1 MGVDAREFP
10 GELLRLDPAFCVCR
24 ASFLMTFARG
34 GAPAQGNWLFRK
46 SLGNV
51 CIHMYVCMYL
61 FCVYVCNTHVC
72 VHMCIHANMHECVCM
87 CMYMGMCV
95 CLRVCVC
102 VCILCACTCVLA
114 VPVYLH
120 VYAPL
125 QIFILD
131 ALFPLSS
138 VGSLGFP
145 ESRHFVFSLISVISS
160 YCLTASFRTI
170 MNSEDRGS
178 LT

>member
-46 SLGNV
+46 YLGNV

-102 VCILCACTCVLA
+102 VHFMCMYVCARCACLSACLCSPTNLYSGCIISIVVSWFSW
-114 VPVYLH
+114 VPRVKT
-120 VYAPL
+120 
-125 QIFILD
+125 FC
-131 ALFPLSS
+131 LF
-138 VGSLGFP
+138 FN
-145 ESRHFVFSLISVISS
+145 ISHLFLLS
-160 YCLTASFRTI
+160 YCI
-170 MNSEDRGS
+170 I
-178 LT
+178 